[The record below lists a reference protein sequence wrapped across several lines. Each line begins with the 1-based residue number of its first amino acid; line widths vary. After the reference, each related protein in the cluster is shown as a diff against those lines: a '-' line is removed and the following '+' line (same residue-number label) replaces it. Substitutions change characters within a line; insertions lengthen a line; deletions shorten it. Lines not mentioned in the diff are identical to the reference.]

1 MAQVVLFL
9 RGDQI
14 ATYRSLASSGNGDR
28 MTVTL
33 TGVEPLGAASTY
45 FRVVV
50 RQVNDG
56 EGNFSNGQFVE
67 IYAWPEDDPP
77 ERPLYRSLNPQ
88 HDQYQGRASSAG
100 HQIFTNPSKIVF
112 QTEGISSGK
121 IQYGPGACPPRAEK
135 LPFNS
140 FAGSPPAIPC
150 FVAGTRIL
158 THRGMLGVEG
168 LRPGDLVQTMDNGYS
183 PVVWA
188 GRRTVCGLGSMAPVR
203 FAAGAVGNQRDL
215 LVSPQHRMLV
225 TGWPSELTMGERETL
240 AAARHLINNRTI
252 RRLRRPTVT
261 YVHILCEDHQVIF
274 AEGAPT
280 ESLFAGGAALSAFD
294 QRASDEIRRL
304 FPSLCPVSGTGTG
317 LARPVLPPVAARLA
331 GL

>member
-1 MAQVVLFL
+1 MAQVELFL

-14 ATYRSLASSGNGDR
+14 ATYQSLASSGNGDD
-28 MTVTL
+28 MQVTL
-33 TGVEPLGAASTY
+33 TGVETLGASDSY

-56 EGNFSNGQFVE
+56 EGNFSNGQFVD

-77 ERPLYRSLNPQ
+77 GPALYSSLNPQ
-88 HDQYQGRASSAG
+88 HDQYQGRASSGG
-100 HQIFTNPSKIVF
+100 HQIFTNPANIVF
-112 QTEGISSGK
+112 QINGITAGTV
-121 IQYGPGACPPRAEK
+121 QYGPGADPPRAEK
-135 LPFNS
+135 LPFNG
-140 FAGSPPAIPC
+140 FEQSPPAIPC
-150 FVAGTRIL
+150 FVAGTLIL
-158 THRGMLGVEG
+158 TSRGMLGVEG
-168 LRPGDLVQTMDNGYS
+168 LRPGDLVQTMDNGYR

-203 FAAGAVGNQRDL
+203 IAAGAAGNQRDL

-225 TGWPSELTMGERETL
+225 TGWPSELTMGERETF
-240 AAARHLINNRTI
+240 AAARHLINGRTI

-261 YVHILCEDHQVIF
+261 YVHLLCEDHQVIF

-280 ESLFAGGAALSAFD
+280 ESLFAGGSALSAFD
-294 QRASDEIRRL
+294 PRARDEIRRL
-304 FPSLCPVSGTGTG
+304 FPALCPVSGTGTG

>member
-1 MAQVVLFL
+1 MAPVVLFL

-14 ATYRSLASSGNGDR
+14 ARYQTLASSGNGDD
-28 MTVTL
+28 MTVSL
-33 TGVEPLGAASTY
+33 TGVEPLGAFSST

-50 RQVNDG
+50 RQVNGG
-56 EGNFSNGQFVE
+56 ETNFSNGQFVD

-77 ERPLYRSLNPQ
+77 GPPLYSSLNPQ

-100 HQIFTNPSKIVF
+100 HEIFTNPANIVF
-112 QTEGISSGK
+112 QINPIPPGTV
-121 IQYGPGACPPRAEK
+121 QYGPGFDPPRAEK
-135 LPFNS
+135 LPFS
-140 FAGSPPAIPC
+140 GFADSPPAIPC

-168 LRPGDLVQTMDNGYS
+168 LRPGDLVQTMDNGYR

-188 GRRTVCGLGSMAPVR
+188 GRRTVCGLGGMAPVR

-225 TGWPSELTMGERETL
+225 TGWPSELTMGERETF
-240 AAARHLINNRTI
+240 AAARHLVNGRTI

-261 YVHILCEDHQVIF
+261 YVHLLCDDHQVIF
-274 AEGAPT
+274 AEGAAT
-280 ESLFAGGAALSAFD
+280 ESLFAGGGALCAFD
-294 QRASDEIRRL
+294 PRARDEILRL
-304 FPSLCPVSGTGTG
+304 FPHLCPVTGTGTG
-317 LARPVLPPVAARLA
+317 LARPVLPLAAARLA